1 MGGSAGGNGRVRPGR
16 QPRCRSMRG
25 CVESGSRCCA
35 GNPDSEPIRAPW
47 RMLSSGP
54 RRVVV
59 STTTAASSR
68 LLVLQP
74 GRCGVVGGRDD
85 AAGRAAVAVGG
96 INAGSAPTGVRFRPG
111 IRCRYGTVAVAGVA
125 AALLRE
131 RERRRSARF
140 ERARRSVP
148 LFTRP
153 CGGRVFGRDTRIV
166 RPQARRDPRRAA
178 RHRRRARE
186 EVLQALL
193 GLYVRGLGLPSDLHA
208 AVPVRVHEPIHD
220 PNPPPDALDFLLE
233 RRQESEHNDD
243 GVL

>member
-25 CVESGSRCCA
+25 CVESGTRCYA

-85 AAGRAAVAVGG
+85 AAGRGAGDVGG
-96 INAGSAPTGVRFRPG
+96 RNKGSAPAGVWFRSG
-111 IRCRYGTVAVAGVA
+111 IRGLYGAVTVADVA
-125 AALLRE
+125 AAPRE
-131 RERRRSARF
+131 GMTTCAK
-140 ERARRSVP
+140 
-148 LFTRP
+148 
-153 CGGRVFGRDTRIV
+153 
-166 RPQARRDPRRAA
+166 
-178 RHRRRARE
+178 
-186 EVLQALL
+186 
-193 GLYVRGLGLPSDLHA
+193 
-208 AVPVRVHEPIHD
+208 
-220 PNPPPDALDFLLE
+220 
-233 RRQESEHNDD
+233 
-243 GVL
+243 